1 MHGNFLRTFC
11 LKEVLINLRL
21 AASIQ
26 STSWM
31 VRNRKHRAC
40 LVFIL
45 QQPPCKQE
53 LVAVS
58 CRVGCTDVQELSLAC
73 NVGNQEIRHV
83 ILKYGTLSITIS
95 STS

>member
-1 MHGNFLRTFC
+1 MRISSEHSVSR
-11 LKEVLINLRL
+11 KYSLIYVWLHVFK
-21 AASIQ
+21 
-26 STSWM
+26 
-31 VRNRKHRAC
+31 VRAGWFEIEKNRAC

-45 QQPPCKQE
+45 QQPLCKQE

-58 CRVGCTDVQELSLAC
+58 CRAGCTDVQELSLAC